1 MIFITKD
8 KYNLIGFSRLSTYEA
23 YKNRNYIS
31 LPLDKID
38 IQGKVGLYLE
48 NIISEQLKNDARNKL
63 LDLKKGKFIVKR
75 TSLIKVEEK
84 IGCDDIVRCHR
95 FFSVNVKNI
104 SFLEKSS
111 NRIWYAYFRHATF
124 TCPISEKY
132 IKEIKLRL

>member
-1 MIFITKD
+1 MRFP
-8 KYNLIGFSRLSTYEA
+8 
-23 YKNRNYIS
+23 

-84 IGCDDIVRCHR
+84 IGCDDIIRCQTSQVH
-95 FFSVNVKNI
+95 FALPNFYT
-104 SFLEKSS
+104 FL
-111 NRIWYAYFRHATF
+111 F
-124 TCPISEKY
+124 T
-132 IKEIKLRL
+132 